1 MLINDVY
8 SDCCPGLREGISLRV
23 LLWSWVSGK
32 RSNNCN
38 QRVIYSRFQTGCGIS
53 EGILK
58 LETPPCTLQRFLEQ
72 GTSLPAPTTPH
83 TDLLNQN
90 RCDL

>member
-8 SDCCPGLREGISLRV
+8 SDFCPGLREGISLRV

-32 RSNNCN
+32 SSNNCN

-58 LETPPCTLQRFLEQ
+58 LEIPPLHIATF
-72 GTSLPAPTTPH
+72 P
-83 TDLLNQN
+83 
-90 RCDL
+90 